1 MLKVKNKHKKNKKQ
15 KQKQNIERL
24 VCYKSTFLKLLF
36 FLFYI
41 IFNIKILSKSNNNIN
56 NNNNINYNKTNNNI
70 NNTYFT
76 CYIAMAKLENRYAR
90 ELVEYYISLGVE
102 KFYLGDD
109 NLLNTEKLSD
119 VLQDY
124 IDSGIVEIK
133 ETGQGNWTH
142 HDYFEYML
150 KKHKDECKWMFFY
163 DMDEYLY
170 FVDKHMTLKKY
181 LSLDMFNKCDVIKI
195 DWLMYYDNDL
205 VYYDNRPLKERFTK
219 PDYNTYENHNHKSL
233 VRGKDYNG
241 VMWSLGTGP
250 HQPNESLVNMCNS
263 DGALSNVR
271 HGVMSPPTYTHCYL
285 KHYSLKTAEEYA
297 IRVRRGNFQN
307 TQFDINER
315 FERFFQYNKFTK
327 EKLDIIEKIMNRTFP
342 QLHKKYLPNN

>member
-1 MLKVKNKHKKNKKQ
+1 
-15 KQKQNIERL
+15 
-24 VCYKSTFLKLLF
+24 
-36 FLFYI
+36 
-41 IFNIKILSKSNNNIN
+41 
-56 NNNNINYNKTNNNI
+56 
-70 NNTYFT
+70 
-76 CYIAMAKLENRYAR
+76 MAKLENRYAR

-219 PDYNTYENHNHKSL
+219 PAYNSDENRYHKSI
-233 VRGKDYNG
+233 VRAKNYSGII
-241 VMWSLGTGP
+241 WSSYTGP
-250 HQPNESLVNMCNS
+250 HQPMEELVNMCDAEGNFENIYH
-263 DGALSNVR
+263 GAL
-271 HGVMSPPTYTHCYL
+271 GSPKFKYCHL
-285 KHYSLKTAEEYA
+285 NHYSQKTIEEC
-297 IRVRRGNFQN
+297 IVKIKRGLFQGY
-307 TQFDINER
+307 
-315 FERFFQYNKFTK
+315 QYNYTERLQYFFRYNKYTL
-327 EKLDIIEKIMNRTFP
+327 EKAKVVEKYLNITPEQLEDIIK
-342 QLHKKYLPNN
+342 Q